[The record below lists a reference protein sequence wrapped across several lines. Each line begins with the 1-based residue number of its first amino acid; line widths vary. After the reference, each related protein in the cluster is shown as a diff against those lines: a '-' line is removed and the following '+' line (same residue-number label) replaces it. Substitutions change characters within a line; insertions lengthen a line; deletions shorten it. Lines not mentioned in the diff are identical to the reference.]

1 MKKYL
6 LICFF
11 APWAFMS
18 AQTSQE
24 KQLVFLGY
32 HVISD
37 TLAPVAQGTFPGYNW
52 LLAGTLDSLVLSV
65 PQDQVWVIVEARAVF
80 LRTQQNAIAVQNMR
94 FPKTNA
100 MWVDGHRI
108 LSFDQLFLDGREAY
122 SAAYSRVGIEAD
134 PYNPN
139 VQGFSS
145 GSMVNREV
153 DFRMFYGP
161 HVFFTKFTFR
171 STSSYANAFVYA
183 PTLIRKIVIEK
194 YLIQ

>member
-1 MKKYL
+1 
-6 LICFF
+6 
-11 APWAFMS
+11 MS

-37 TLAPVAQGTFPGYNW
+37 TLAPVAQGVTSYNQ
-52 LLAGTLDSLVLSV
+52 LMAGTLDSTVVSV

-80 LRTQQNAIAVQNMR
+80 LRTQQNAIALSNVR

-108 LSFDQLFLDGREAY
+108 LSYDQLLLDGREAY
-122 SAAYSRVGIEAD
+122 RSTTASSMGIYNT

-139 VQGFSS
+139 INGFSS
-145 GSMVNREV
+145 ASMVNREV

-161 HVFFTKFTFR
+161 HVFFTKFSFT
-171 STSSYANAFVYA
+171 STGSYASSAVYA

>member
-37 TLAPVAQGTFPGYNW
+37 TLAPVAQGVTSYNQ
-52 LLAGTLDSLVLSV
+52 LMAGTLDSTVVSV

-80 LRTQQNAIAVQNMR
+80 LRTQQNAEALYNQR

-108 LSFDQLFLDGREAY
+108 LSYDQLLLDGRKAY
-122 SAAYSRVGIEAD
+122 FSGQSTGIYNA

-139 VQGFSS
+139 INGFSS
-145 GSMVNREV
+145 ASMVNREV

-161 HVFFTKFTFR
+161 HVFFTKFSFT
-171 STSSYANAFVYA
+171 STGSYASSAVYA